1 MVVKRKRQKNPSTHK
16 RSNGWV
22 AGTKEV
28 VRESWIIGFRPEKGM
43 GQLIN
48 ADMEAKGLNKQQ
60 WCDVLVKKYFAPAEK
75 VEVQR
80 SSDSF
85 SLLREAIEIAI
96 ASKQAAIRAERKKKA
111 SQRDQ
116 ALIGKWIAEIDE
128 LKLILP
134 S

>member
-1 MVVKRKRQKNPSTHK
+1 MVGVKGQKNPSTHK

-22 AGTKEV
+22 AGTKEIA
-28 VRESWIIGFRPEKGM
+28 RESWIIGFRPEKGM

-60 WCDVLVKKYFAPAEK
+60 WCDVIVKKYFAPAEK

-80 SSDSF
+80 TSD

-96 ASKQAAIRAERKKKA
+96 AFKQAAIRAERKKKA

-116 ALIGKWIAEIDE
+116 ALIGKWTAEIDE